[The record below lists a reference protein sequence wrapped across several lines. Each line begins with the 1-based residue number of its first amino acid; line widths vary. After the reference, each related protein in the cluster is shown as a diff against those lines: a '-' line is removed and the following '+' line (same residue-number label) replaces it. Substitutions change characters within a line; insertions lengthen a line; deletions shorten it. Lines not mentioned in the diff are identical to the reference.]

1 MADSKDPKQPQPR
14 GVNLQIQLDDDVAQ
28 GQYINFAVVN
38 HTPTEFVLDFIF
50 IQPQGGKG
58 KVHSRVVTAPVHA
71 KRLMLALNENI
82 KKFEKRFGEIKVPG
96 IKPTDPVMH

>member
-1 MADSKDPKQPQPR
+1 MAENKGPKKPQKQ
-14 GVNLQIQLDDDVAQ
+14 GLNLQIQLDDDVAQ

-38 HTPTEFVLDFIF
+38 HTPTEFVLDFVY

-58 KVHSRVVTAPVHA
+58 KVQARVLTAPVHA

-96 IKPTDPVMH
+96 VKPTDPVVH